1 MAAPLL
7 FPHVPE
13 WGGPGAAPFFGAASA
28 RAITGA
34 GLSLRIRSA
43 TVQAVPATYRSP
55 GARQY
60 GTHALDRV

>member
-28 RAITGA
+28 RAAFTPTNVA
-34 GLSLRIRSA
+34 KRAPFVLLTMLVVQN
-43 TVQAVPATYRSP
+43 TVVLAPETS
-55 GARQY
+55 
-60 GTHALDRV
+60 